1 MIYTLSCKKVV
12 AVMQCLDLIEITDG
26 ETKTTAIITLKG
38 KLKNSK
44 IEGESF

>member
-12 AVMQCLDLIEITDG
+12 AVMQYLDLFEITDG
-26 ETKTTAIITLKG
+26 ETKTIITLKG
-38 KLKNSK
+38 KWKISK